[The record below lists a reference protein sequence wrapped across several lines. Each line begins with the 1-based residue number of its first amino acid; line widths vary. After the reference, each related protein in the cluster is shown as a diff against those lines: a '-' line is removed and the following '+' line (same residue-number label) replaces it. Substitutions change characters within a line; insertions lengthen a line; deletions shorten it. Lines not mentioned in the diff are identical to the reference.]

1 MLLNIDLK
9 DFKGHAARSR
19 FELPGLTIVSGTN
32 NSGKSS
38 VLQGIYLLTQN
49 KFNGV
54 YTTLDTSKL
63 RLGQFSDIL
72 NKESD
77 RNDAIEFV
85 TTFEQDFL
93 KQDAFENLRVQ
104 VIYHSQIKFV
114 PLGFTEEDEAL
125 LTKITISYNKI
136 DNEPRIIEFQ
146 LYKNEN
152 NVTLFRVTGDTE
164 EGYARFVG
172 IVPESVFY
180 KNPDM
185 TERFFCSQELE
196 KIRTYL
202 AMLHTDHIR
211 YLKAHRAPDSQK
223 PAREGVLQVM
233 GLSGEDTAELIRNR
247 FNDHIDFLRSKD
259 SKYIFYELFDQWI
272 HDLLGSEYRIR
283 SELYKD
289 KSKLFVHEPKRNIK
303 FTLQQVG
310 SGISQLLPM
319 LVLIL
324 TSKQNDILLIENPE
338 LDLHPKLQAQFV
350 DLCIFAIENGRK
362 LVIETHSEHIVNR
375 VRLRIKERNELLDRI
390 CIYFFMKQDGDIS
403 YTPITVTK
411 DGKIEEWPDQFFD
424 QTYQDLL
431 GLIE

>member
-85 TTFEQDFL
+85 ATFEQDFL

-114 PLGFTEEDEAL
+114 PLGFTEEDEVL
-125 LTKITISYNKI
+125 LTEITISYNKV
-136 DNEPRIIEFQ
+136 DNEPRTIKFQ

-152 NVTLFRVTGDTE
+152 NVTLFKVTGDTE

-196 KIRTYL
+196 RIRTYL

-211 YLKAHRAPDSQK
+211 YLKAHRVPDSQK
-223 PAREGVLQVM
+223 PAREGALQVM

-247 FNDHIDFLRSKD
+247 FNDYIDFLRSKD
-259 SKYIFYELFDQWI
+259 SKYIFHELFDQWI
-272 HDLLGSEYRIR
+272 KDLLGSEYLIR

-289 KSKLFVHEPKRNIK
+289 KSKLFVYEPNRNIK

-403 YTPITVTK
+403 YTPIAVTK
-411 DGKIEEWPDQFFD
+411 DGKIEEWPEQFFD